1 MRKAAHWSSTSPR
14 SATICALHTS
24 VCARTL
30 SDRAGVFSLPR
41 PSGSTAPSL
50 SWSSD
55 KSPRRWTLC
64 QAGWDWS
71 PTPAPGT
78 GASTDAGTKT
88 TDKKKPT
95 GRRNL
100 SKVEIPEVRVEIADP
115 VFDELVRA
123 GKAERI
129 GFEESYKLAWQRGG
143 HRRLVIARVKYR
155 TLNAEK
161 EATIATAPMP
171 DVDERALSRHEYLV
185 ELIALASLSFGNS
198 RTLLTSISFPL
209 LKPIYRHDILGLPL
223 SEFAPS

>member
-1 MRKAAHWSSTSPR
+1 MRKA
-14 SATICALHTS
+14 
-24 VCARTL
+24 
-30 SDRAGVFSLPR
+30 
-41 PSGSTAPSL
+41 
-50 SWSSD
+50 
-55 KSPRRWTLC
+55 
-64 QAGWDWS
+64 
-71 PTPAPGT
+71 
-78 GASTDAGTKT
+78 

-115 VFDELVRA
+115 VFDELVLA

-171 DVDERALSRHEYLV
+171 D
-185 ELIALASLSFGNS
+185 
-198 RTLLTSISFPL
+198 
-209 LKPIYRHDILGLPL
+209 
-223 SEFAPS
+223 